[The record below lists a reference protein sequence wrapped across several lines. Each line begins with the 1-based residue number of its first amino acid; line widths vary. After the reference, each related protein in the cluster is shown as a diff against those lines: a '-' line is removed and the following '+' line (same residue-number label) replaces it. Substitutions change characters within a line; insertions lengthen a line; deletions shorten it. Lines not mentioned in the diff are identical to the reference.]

1 MNIVGN
7 RTLRLALEQKAEA
20 FPDKTF
26 LIFEHPD
33 EQTSSYTFSQLDQ
46 MVNRTANALLSM
58 GVKKGDK
65 VNLHL
70 TNCPEFLFTWWAAA
84 KIGAV
89 TVPTNPLSPPDELS
103 YPVQHS
109 ESVISVTQPD
119 LLPTVEAIRDSCP
132 DLRQVVLCGADEAPS
147 GVVPFSELVEGQP
160 DELDKVPLV
169 PEDEAAIMYTSG
181 TTSRP
186 KGVLVTHAN
195 YIWVG
200 EVVSKLMR
208 LTPDDRQLVT
218 LPLYHANAMYY
229 SVTTALIVGASVA
242 LMPRFSA
249 TRFMKQ
255 ATRHECTVTSLFA
268 APMRM
273 ILAQPEDAADKE
285 NQLRL
290 VIFAQNVTEAQLD
303 EWHARFGAPLMQIYG
318 MTETMGQPVTNPL
331 DYTRNN
337 MAMGMPTLGYES
349 RIVDDEGRDVGVG
362 VPGQLLVSGIPG
374 RTIMKGYFKNPEATA
389 ETIRDGWLWTGDVVQ
404 ADEQGYI
411 HFCGPDQGFDQTGR
425 RERRG
430 RGGGDGHQDTPRRG
444 GRRRYRGARP
454 HAGRDYQGLRHS
466 QRGPC
471 GHGGGD
477 RRVLQ
482 EQALQVPCSR
492 VRGVSSR
499 LPTHFCGEDAE
510 AHYAPGGACQAGR
523 SGVGGSFIETRQ
535 ESRAAPKA
543 KVLFR
548 G

>member
-46 MVNRTANALLSM
+46 MVNRTANALLDM

-119 LLPTVEAIRDSCP
+119 LLPAVEAIRDSCP
-132 DLRQVVLCGADEAPS
+132 DLRQVVLCGADDAPS
-147 GVVPFSELVEGQP
+147 GVLPFSELVEGQP
-160 DELDKVPLV
+160 DELDKVPLE

-195 YIWVG
+195 YIWAG

-249 TRFMKQ
+249 SRFMKQ
-255 ATRHECTVTSLFA
+255 STRHECTVTSLFA

-273 ILAQPEDAADKE
+273 ILAQPEDAADRE

-337 MAMGMPTLGYES
+337 MAMGMPTLGYEC
-349 RIVDDEGRDVGVG
+349 RIVDDDGRDVGVG

-374 RTIMKGYFKNPEATA
+374 RTIMKGYFKNPDATA

-411 HFCGPDQGFDQTGR
+411 HFVDRTKDMIKRAGENVAAGEVEMVIKTHPGVADAAVIGVPDPMRDESIKAFVILK
-425 RERRG
+425 E
-430 RGGGDGHQDTPRRG
+430 GHAATEEEIVEF
-444 GRRRYRGARP
+444 
-454 HAGRDYQGLRHS
+454 
-466 QRGPC
+466 C
-471 GHGGGD
+471 K
-477 RRVLQ
+477 
-482 EQALQVPCSR
+482 
-492 VRGVSSR
+492 SR
-499 LPTHFCGEDAE
+499 LSKFRVPEFVEFLDDFPRTSVGKTQKHIMRWEELAKLGEAE
-510 AHYAPGGACQAGR
+510 
-523 SGVGGSFIETRQ
+523 
-535 ESRAAPKA
+535 
-543 KVLFR
+543 
-548 G
+548 

>member
-1 MNIVGN
+1 MLMNIVGN
-7 RTLRLALEQKAEA
+7 RNLRVALEQKAEA

-33 EQTSSYTFSQLDQ
+33 ERTSLYTFRQLDQ

-70 TNCPEFLFTWWAAA
+70 TNCPEFLFIWYAAA

-89 TVPTNPLSPPDELS
+89 MVPTNPLSPPDELS

-109 ESVISVTQPD
+109 ESVVSVTQPD
-119 LLPTVEAIRDSCP
+119 LLPVVEAIRDSCP
-132 DLRQVVLCGADEAPS
+132 DIRQVVLCGVDDPPS

-160 DELDKVPLV
+160 DELRKVPLE

-195 YIWVG
+195 YVYAG

-218 LPLYHANAMYY
+218 LPLYHANAAYY

-249 TRFMKQ
+249 SRFMKQ
-255 ATRHECTVTSLFA
+255 AIRHECTVTSLFA
-268 APMRM
+268 SPMRM
-273 ILAQPEDAADKE
+273 ILAQPENPADRE

-303 EWHARFGAPLMQIYG
+303 EWHARFDAPLMQIYG

-337 MAMGMPTLGYES
+337 MTMGMPTLGYEC
-349 RIVDDEGRDVGVG
+349 RIVDDEGSDVGVG
-362 VPGQLLVSGIPG
+362 VPGQLLVSGVPG
-374 RTIMKGYFKNPEATA
+374 RTIMKGYFKNPDATA
-389 ETIRDGWLWTGDVVQ
+389 EAIRDGWLWTGDIVE

-411 HFCGPDQGFDQTGR
+411 RFVDRTKDMIKRAGENVAAGEVEMVIKTHPGVADAAVIGVPDPIRDETIKAFVILKEGHRATEEDIVEFCESRLSKFRVPEFVEFRVDF
-425 RERRG
+425 
-430 RGGGDGHQDTPRRG
+430 PRTSVGKTQKHIMRQEEL
-444 GRRRYRGARP
+444 AR
-454 HAGRDYQGLRHS
+454 
-466 QRGPC
+466 
-471 GHGGGD
+471 HGG
-477 RRVLQ
+477 
-482 EQALQVPCSR
+482 
-492 VRGVSSR
+492 
-499 LPTHFCGEDAE
+499 T
-510 AHYAPGGACQAGR
+510 
-523 SGVGGSFIETRQ
+523 
-535 ESRAAPKA
+535 K
-543 KVLFR
+543 
-548 G
+548 

>member
-1 MNIVGN
+1 MLMNIVGN
-7 RTLRLALEQKAEA
+7 RNLRVALEQKAEA

-33 EQTSSYTFSQLDQ
+33 ERTSLYTFRQLDQ

-70 TNCPEFLFTWWAAA
+70 TNCPEFLFIWYAAA

-89 TVPTNPLSPPDELS
+89 MVPTNPLSPPDELS

-109 ESVISVTQPD
+109 ESVVSVTQPD
-119 LLPTVEAIRDSCP
+119 LLPMVEAIRDSCP
-132 DLRQVVLCGADEAPS
+132 DIRQVVLCGADDAPS

-160 DELDKVPLV
+160 DELRKVPLE

-195 YIWVG
+195 YVYAG

-218 LPLYHANAMYY
+218 LPLYHANAAYY

-249 TRFMKQ
+249 SRFMKQ
-255 ATRHECTVTSLFA
+255 AIRHECTVTSLFA
-268 APMRM
+268 SPMRM
-273 ILAQPEDAADKE
+273 ILAQPENPADRE

-303 EWHARFGAPLMQIYG
+303 EWHARFDAPLMQIYG

-337 MAMGMPTLGYES
+337 MTMGMPTLGYEC
-349 RIVDDEGRDVGVG
+349 RIVDDEGSDVGVG
-362 VPGQLLVSGIPG
+362 VPGQLLVSGVPG
-374 RTIMKGYFKNPEATA
+374 RTIMKGYFKNPDATA
-389 ETIRDGWLWTGDVVQ
+389 EAIRDGWLWTGDIVE

-411 HFCGPDQGFDQTGR
+411 RFVDRTKDMIKRAGENVAAGEVEMVIKTHPGVADAAVIGVPDPIRDETIKAFVILKEGHRATEEDIVEFCESRLSKFRVPEFVEFRVDF
-425 RERRG
+425 
-430 RGGGDGHQDTPRRG
+430 PRTSVGKTQKHIMRQEEL
-444 GRRRYRGARP
+444 AM
-454 HAGRDYQGLRHS
+454 
-466 QRGPC
+466 
-471 GHGGGD
+471 HGG
-477 RRVLQ
+477 
-482 EQALQVPCSR
+482 
-492 VRGVSSR
+492 
-499 LPTHFCGEDAE
+499 T
-510 AHYAPGGACQAGR
+510 
-523 SGVGGSFIETRQ
+523 
-535 ESRAAPKA
+535 K
-543 KVLFR
+543 
-548 G
+548 